1 MSQSILETSNP
12 GSPLGDRGRLLNLG
26 ILGLGEGR
34 STISAAL
41 QSTRL
46 NLKMICDTN
55 LEACRQRGDEFK
67 VFDYTTDYQEMLDDP
82 EIDIIAIYTPDHLH
96 AEHIKQALLHNKHV
110 ICTKPFIDDLA
121 KAKELIELQKQT
133 GKKVFVGQSS
143 RFFEPYI
150 KQRADFDAGVIG
162 ELMTIESHYNAD
174 HRWFLE
180 KKWALEPS
188 FKWLY
193 GGLSHPVDFIRYYL
207 PNIEEVMGYGMI
219 SPNGKNAG
227 LKNEDSMHFIFKST
241 DGRIARVSGSYTGA
255 IQPTSRD
262 SGMTCILRGTEGAS
276 QADYHE
282 LRYAVT
288 TKDGE
293 EKIITWG
300 DAKLKYYFRF
310 EGQSH
315 HAGEYQN
322 YLEYFVDSI
331 ENDFTA
337 YPDLKEGI
345 GTIVLLQAMD
355 KSLQTGLPIKIR
367 DILNEYELTDLLSIN
382 NSQFTIPIN
391 G

>member
-1 MSQSILETSNP
+1 MAEKKS
-12 GSPLGDRGRLLNLG
+12 GSKKNSPSGGGGKLSLG

-34 STISAAL
+34 STISAAI
-41 QSTRL
+41 QSKKI
-46 NLKMICDTN
+46 NLAMICDKDIDLCTKR
-55 LEACRQRGDEFK
+55 ADEFK
-67 VFDYTTDYQEMLDDP
+67 VYEYTTEYEEMLNDDSI
-82 EIDIIAIYTPDHLH
+82 EAIAIYTPDHLH
-96 AEHIKQALLHNKHV
+96 ATHIKQALQAGKHV
-110 ICTKPFIDDLA
+110 ICTKPLIDDLSV
-121 KAKELIELQKQT
+121 AKELLELQQQT

-143 RFFEPYI
+143 RFFEPYK
-150 KQRADFDAGVIG
+150 KQRADFEEGLIG
-162 ELMTIESHYNAD
+162 ELITIESHYNAD

-180 KKWALEPS
+180 KKWALESS

-193 GGLSHPVDFIRYYL
+193 GGLSHPVDFIRWYM

-219 SPNGKNAG
+219 SSNGKTAG
-227 LKNEDSMHFIFKST
+227 LKNEDTMHFIFKAT
-241 DGRIARVSGSYTGA
+241 DGRIARVSGAYTGP
-255 IQPTSRD
+255 IQPPARE
-262 SGMTCILRGTEGAS
+262 SGMSCILRGTEGAS

-288 TKDGE
+288 TKTCE

-322 YLEYFVDSI
+322 YLEYFADSI
-331 ENDFTA
+331 EQNFTA

-345 GTIVLLQAMD
+345 GTIALLQAMD
-355 KSLQTGLPIKIR
+355 RSLQTRLPVKVK
-367 DILNEYELTDLLSIN
+367 DILNEYGLSETLNSPLTIHHSLH
-382 NSQFTIPIN
+382 

>member
-1 MSQSILETSNP
+1 M
-12 GSPLGDRGRLLNLG
+12 LNIG

-41 QSTRL
+41 KSDKV
-46 NLKMICDTN
+46 NLKMICDKN
-55 LEACRQRGDEFK
+55 LETCRQRADEFK
-67 VFDYTTDYQEMLDDP
+67 VYEYCTSYEEMLADK
-82 EIDIIAIYTPDHLH
+82 EIDIIAIYTPDYLH

-110 ICTKPFIDDLA
+110 ICTKPFIDDLS
-121 KAKELIELQKQT
+121 KAKELIALQQQT
-133 GKKVFVGQSS
+133 NKKVFVGQSS
-143 RFFEPYI
+143 RFFEPYK
-150 KQRADFDAGVIG
+150 KQRRDFEEGIIG
-162 ELMTIESHYNAD
+162 ELITIESHYNAD

-180 KKWALEPS
+180 KNWALEKS

-219 SPNGKNAG
+219 SSNGQHAG
-227 LKNEDSMHFIFKST
+227 LKNEDTMHFIFKAT
-241 DGRIARVSGSYTGA
+241 DGRIARVSGTYTSPT
-255 IQPTSRD
+255 QPASRD
-262 SGMTCILRGTEGAS
+262 SGMTCILRGTTGAS

-288 TKDGE
+288 TNTGE

-300 DAKLKYYFRF
+300 DASLKHYFRF

-322 YLEYFVDSI
+322 YIEYFVESI
-331 ENDFTA
+331 EKDFTA

-345 GTIVLLQAMD
+345 GTIALLQAMD
-355 KSLQTGLPIKIR
+355 RSLQTGMPVRIK
-367 DILNEYELTDLLSIN
+367 DVLKEYDLDGI
-382 NSQFTIPIN
+382 
-391 G
+391 